1 MTQHT
6 ITINGTVYDSLTG
19 LPVTQNTITSAT
31 TPVNVARRT
40 PIVPKPSLSAH
51 QAAQKSLTLN
61 RHAVTKKPA
70 HTVVTKQHTTTHRP
84 DIIRS
89 SNIKKFAPHPV
100 GAKQPAA
107 PSHEPR
113 STAHTQAVIATPH
126 PVAARAI
133 ARQQQSQSVHRT
145 SHTPATIKPSQTIK
159 NEAIAAALA
168 KEPVTKPHDQIKSQR
183 QMPRQLS
190 IVSAGFALILLGGY
204 FTYINMPNL
213 SVRVA
218 AAQAGIAATYPSY
231 HPDGYR
237 LNGPVAYTDGEV
249 NMKFASNSGPQN
261 YMISQ
266 KKSNW
271 DSSAVEQDIN
281 QKTSGSYTTSTV
293 SGLTIYLYGNNA
305 SWVNGGILYSLAGD
319 APLSSDQIDHIATSM

>member
-19 LPVTQNTITSAT
+19 LPVTQTTTTTTVATASATRRTTIT
-31 TPVNVARRT
+31 
-40 PIVPKPSLSAH
+40 PKPSLTAH

-61 RHAVTKKPA
+61 RHTVTKKPA
-70 HTVVTKQHTTTHRP
+70 HTVVKKPQTVTHRP

-89 SNIKKFAPHPV
+89 GSIKKFAPHPT
-100 GAKQPAA
+100 GAKQPAT
-107 PSHEPR
+107 PSHAQR
-113 STAHTQAVIATPH
+113 TAKPVQAIATAPH

-133 ARQQQSQSVHRT
+133 ARQQQTQLVHRT
-145 SHTPATIKPSQTIK
+145 SHTPAPIKPSQAIK
-159 NEAIAAALA
+159 NEAIAAAMA
-168 KEPVTKPHDQIKSQR
+168 QTPATKPHDQIKSQR

-281 QKTSGSYTTSTV
+281 QKTSGGYTTSTV

>member
-1 MTQHT
+1 MKQNT

-19 LPVTQNTITSAT
+19 LPIVQAT
-31 TPVNVARRT
+31 APQQAAPISVPRRAPT
-40 PIVPKPSLSAH
+40 MPKPSLTAH

-61 RHAVTKKPA
+61 RHTVTKKPA
-70 HTVVTKQHTTTHRP
+70 HTVIKKHQTATPRQ

-89 SNIKKFAPHPV
+89 TDIKKFAPHPA
-100 GAKQPAA
+100 GAKPVAA
-107 PSHEPR
+107 PSRPH
-113 STAHTQAVIATPH
+113 STAKPAPVVAAH

-133 ARQQQSQSVHRT
+133 AKQQGNQHVRRT
-145 SHTPATIKPSQTIK
+145 SHTPVALKPAQVIK
-159 NEAIAAALA
+159 NEAIAAAMA
-168 KEPVTKPHDQIKSQR
+168 QEPATKPHDQIKTRR

-204 FTYINMPNL
+204 FTYLNMPNL

-218 AAQAGIAATYPSY
+218 AAQAGISASYPSY

-237 LNGPVAYTDGEV
+237 LSGPVAYTDGEV

-261 YMISQ
+261 YMITQ

-281 QKTSGSYTTSTV
+281 QKTSGSYTTSTT

-319 APLSSDQIDHIATSM
+319 APLSSEQIDRIATSM